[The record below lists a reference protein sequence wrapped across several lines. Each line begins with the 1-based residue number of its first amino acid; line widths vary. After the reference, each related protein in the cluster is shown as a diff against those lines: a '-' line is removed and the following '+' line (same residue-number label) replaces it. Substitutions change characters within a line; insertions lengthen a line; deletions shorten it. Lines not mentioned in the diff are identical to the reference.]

1 MIGYHSN
8 RRSPSRHAVQAVEP
22 LYREMC
28 RTEEMSGG
36 SVQAAEAGYR
46 LLEERIGDLGQS
58 YDRFVWG
65 LTSGGAA

>member
-1 MIGYHSN
+1 
-8 RRSPSRHAVQAVEP
+8 
-22 LYREMC
+22 MC

-36 SVQAAEAGYR
+36 AVQAAEAGYR

-65 LTSGGAA
+65 LTSGRAA